1 MEENK
6 TTNEVPQTIKERV
19 IFIIR
24 QLNLS
29 VAKFERLVGWSVG
42 YVSTIKETFKL
53 KKANQIKKVFKN
65 VNINFIMKGKGEPFK
80 AIKDDPRLVSE
91 ETYQGRFKK
100 LLAQLHDKG
109 LVRNQSDLAK
119 QLGYNS
125 TYLSVIAN
133 KRDRV
138 PANFVEKLKTIDN
151 TIDGDW
157 LLNDPASAEANAAK
171 DDQQTVLDAVNA
183 LPDTTEAPAEEPK
196 KAPKQKKEAKGK
208 PGRKPSKAKAEKAAE
223 AEAPKAEKVAEPAP
237 AEAKAKTGRKPG
249 RKPAAAKETKVA
261 EAPAPKIE
269 KAPKAEPK
277 QDDTNILH
285 PIDELLLQNRLLITE
300 IRKQGERVDT
310 VLDILK
316 AKI

>member
-19 IFIIR
+19 IYIIR

-91 ETYQGRFKK
+91 ETFQGRFKK
-100 LLAQLHDKG
+100 LLAQLHEKG

-133 KRDRV
+133 NRNRV

-157 LLNDPASAEANAAK
+157 LLNDPVKAEDNAAK
-171 DDQQTVLDAVNA
+171 DNQQTVLDAVNA
-183 LPDTTEAPAEEPK
+183 LPDTTEVPAEEPK
-196 KAPKQKKEAKGK
+196 KSTKQKKEAKGK

-223 AEAPKAEKVAEPAP
+223 AEAPKAEKVAEAAP
-237 AEAKAKTGRKPG
+237 AEAKGKPGRKPG
-249 RKPAAAKETKVA
+249 RKPAAKETKVA
-261 EAPAPKIE
+261 ETPAPKAE

-277 QDDTNILH
+277 QEDTNILH

-300 IRKQGERVDT
+300 IRKQGERVDA